1 MEGMQVLGL
10 ALILYTITT
19 HAHGQYYSQS
29 GPYESLPEKT
39 TNLHF
44 FFHDTPSGKN
54 PSAVLVAR
62 PNITTGQ
69 SVVPFG
75 SLFVADDPLTVGPEL
90 TSEVIGNAQGL
101 YVSSSQD
108 IPSLV
113 VYLDFGFTTGEFNG
127 SSISVFSRN
136 PITNTERVGKSNILS
151 RFTRN
156 EFCLESKSTIG
167 VEFATRTLQIP
178 TQHNAF
184 TLDNDGFHSV
194 HGKNGSPVAFESGEH
209 NAEEPRP

>member
-1 MEGMQVLGL
+1 MEGMKVLGL
-10 ALILYTITT
+10 ALALILFMITT

-29 GPYESLPEKT
+29 VPYESLPERT

-44 FFHDTPSGKN
+44 FFHDTLSGKN

-69 SVVPFG
+69 SLAPFG
-75 SLFVADDPLTVGPEL
+75 SIFVFHDPLTVGPEL

-113 VYLDFGFTTGEFNG
+113 AYFDFGFTTGEFNG

-136 PITNTERVGKSNILS
+136 PIINTERELAVVGGRGKFRLARGFAQLKTYFINATNGDAI
-151 RFTRN
+151 
-156 EFCLESKSTIG
+156 
-167 VEFATRTLQIP
+167 VEYNVTVI
-178 TQHNAF
+178 HY
-184 TLDNDGFHSV
+184 
-194 HGKNGSPVAFESGEH
+194 
-209 NAEEPRP
+209 

>member
-10 ALILYTITT
+10 ALILYMITT

-29 GPYESLPEKT
+29 VPYESLPEKI
-39 TNLHF
+39 TNLRF
-44 FFHDTPSGKN
+44 FFHDTLSGKN

-69 SVVPFG
+69 SLAPFG
-75 SLFVADDPLTVGPEL
+75 SIFVFDDPLTVGPEL

-113 VYLDFGFTTGEFNG
+113 AYFDFGFTTGEFNG

-136 PITNTERVGKSNILS
+136 PITNTERELAVVGGRGKFRLARGFAQLKTYFINATNGDAI
-151 RFTRN
+151 
-156 EFCLESKSTIG
+156 
-167 VEFATRTLQIP
+167 VEYNVTVI
-178 TQHNAF
+178 HY
-184 TLDNDGFHSV
+184 
-194 HGKNGSPVAFESGEH
+194 
-209 NAEEPRP
+209 